1 MKKFIGKLVAVCTGL
16 VLVAGVASATV
27 APAYQS
33 GYRQEANQNGLNGLL
48 VSGGVAPTTAAS
60 TCASGTVTAKGGAS
74 YGEVDTTTCT
84 AFTLVL
90 TGAKS
95 SLVVSQ
101 APPPTSNSPY
111 FGTAANSSAPPNGA
125 ICLSYDVT
133 HAADNTVSGAWNVGT
148 FAFVGTGAT
157 YTGYTCTFAAI
168 TITAGDTILY
178 QVLGY

>member
-1 MKKFIGKLVAVCTGL
+1 MKKFIGKLAAAFAGL

-27 APAYQS
+27 APSYYA

-60 TCASGTVTAKGGAS
+60 TCSSGTVTAKGGAS

-84 AFTLVL
+84 TLVLVL

-95 SLVVSQ
+95 GLTVSQ
-101 APPPTSNSPY
+101 APPPTGNSPY
-111 FGTAANSSAPPNGA
+111 FGTATNSSAPPTGA

-133 HAADNTVSGAWNVGT
+133 HPSDNTVSGAWNVGT
-148 FAFVGTGAT
+148 FAFVGTGTT
-157 YTGYTCTFAAI
+157 YTGYTCTFASL
-168 TITAGDTILY
+168 TITASDVVLY
-178 QVLGY
+178 MVLGY